1 MSQLKQQL
9 IEENSIRFNSW
20 NSPLAKALSFDP
32 ESEALKVEVLTRAK
46 AIRDEAMKQFSDFA
60 TKFSITRFMVDGKFW
75 MSKAKALGYTFTE
88 EVDVY
93 HWLDEE
99 TGDVHTET
107 GIQYRCDQTTE
118 AVFIGPTKHAFTEF
132 FAK

>member
-1 MSQLKQQL
+1 MSQVKEQL
-9 IEENSIRFNSW
+9 IEENSTRFNSW

-32 ESEALKVEVLTRAK
+32 ESEALKIEVLSRAK
-46 AIRDEAMKQFSDFA
+46 SIRDEAMKQFSDFA

-99 TGDVHTET
+99 KGDVHTET